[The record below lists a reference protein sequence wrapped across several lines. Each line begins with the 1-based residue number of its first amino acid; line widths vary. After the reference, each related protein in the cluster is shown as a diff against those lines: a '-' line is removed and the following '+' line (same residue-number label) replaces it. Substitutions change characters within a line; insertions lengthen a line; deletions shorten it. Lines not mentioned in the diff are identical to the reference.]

1 MQVSPT
7 SSCYLQISIVILTL
21 FKFIVLCD
29 CATISASLFTL
40 DLYLPLS
47 LGRALYLEVQ
57 GILISSYLSL
67 LSEKGGASHLVSRA
81 HLLLKSGQVEWP
93 GTVFASAWPRK
104 RMAAAAAT
112 VAVAAAVTDA
122 VALKGRMVRVQCRS
136 FR

>member
-7 SSCYLQISIVILTL
+7 GSCYLQISIVILTL

-67 LSEKGGASHLVSRA
+67 LSEKGGDSHLVSRA
-81 HLLLKSGQVEWP
+81 HLLLKSGQVLCLRLHGHEREWLLLR
-93 GTVFASAWPRK
+93 W
-104 RMAAAAAT
+104 
-112 VAVAAAVTDA
+112 
-122 VALKGRMVRVQCRS
+122 LLLWLLQ
-136 FR
+136 